1 MDAGLLL
8 LRVVLGVTLAAHVA
22 QKLASVSP
30 SRHGKRTLEKTPSKP
45 DARTAVAVAS
55 ASATDPRD
63 EVPEPGGRR
72 GTCDSR

>member
-1 MDAGLLL
+1 M
-8 LRVVLGVTLAAHVA
+8 AAHGA

-30 SRHGKRTLEKTPSKP
+30 SRHGKRRLEKTPLQP

-63 EVPEPGGRR
+63 EVPEPVRRR